1 MTRAE
6 AARKL
11 CERLAGDVASIA
23 PVGIGYW
30 AEAWEIVAAAD
41 ASFVIALS
49 AWEAT
54 GSEVDRAK
62 VRAAFNAVLDAWR
75 EAVRQFEAAEQEAS

>member
-11 CERLAGDVASIA
+11 CERLAQDVAAIA

-41 ASFVIALS
+41 ASFVILLS

-54 GSEVDRAK
+54 GSEADRTK

-75 EAVRQFEAAEQEAS
+75 EAVRQYEEQRQGTP